1 MKKDSAVSTV
11 VGTVLLLVI
20 VVLVAALCAV
30 TVFSAIDVSNS
41 ETPVVFFSISADE
54 CALYHAGGD
63 VLFRDDITIYSGE
76 KDITSVTRIDGQ
88 RWWTVWKTGDLLT
101 FDKYLRESVTI
112 VYKNGEILY

>member
-1 MKKDSAVSTV
+1 MKQDSAVSTV

-20 VVLVAALCAV
+20 VLLVAALCAL
-30 TVFSAIDVSNS
+30 TVFSATDVSNS
-41 ETPVVFFSISADE
+41 ETPVVFFSASADE

-76 KDITSVTRIDGQ
+76 KDITSVTRIDEQ
-88 RWWTVWKTGDLLT
+88 RWSVWKTGDLLT
-101 FDKYLRESVTI
+101 FGKYPRESVTI

>member
-1 MKKDSAVSTV
+1 MKQDSAVSTV

-30 TVFSAIDVSNS
+30 TVFSVIDVSNS
-41 ETPVVFFSISADE
+41 ETPVVFFSASADE

-63 VLFRDDITIYSGE
+63 VLLRDDITIYSGE
-76 KDITSVTRIDGQ
+76 KDITSVTRIDGE
-88 RWWTVWKTGDLLT
+88 RWSIWKTGDLLS
-101 FDKYLRESVTI
+101 FGKYPHGSVTI

>member
-1 MKKDSAVSTV
+1 MKQDSAVSTV

-20 VVLVAALCAV
+20 VVIVAALCAV
-30 TVFSAIDVSNS
+30 TVFSATESGNS
-41 ETPVVFFSISADE
+41 ETPVVFFLASANE

-63 VLFRDDITIYSGE
+63 VLLQDDITIYSGE

-88 RWWTVWKTGDLLT
+88 RWSVWKTGDLLT
-101 FDKYLRESVTI
+101 FGKYPRESVTI